1 MSRTPLYGLLTA
13 EAISLVG
20 TRISMIALPWFV
32 LTTTGSLTQTGL
44 VAAVEMAPLVLFKV
58 LGGPFTDR
66 LGARRVG
73 VWCDAGSAVTVAA
86 IPLLHLAGRLDLPL
100 LLVLVGVAG
109 ALRGPGDGAKGAMVP
124 SVASAAAVPLERVTG
139 LYGAIERTAS
149 MAGAAL
155 AGVLVGLLGAVG
167 ALFVDA
173 VSFAVCAAVV
183 LATTGALQRVA
194 DASATPDASTPDAS
208 TPDASR
214 PDASTRVD
222 ASSTGRAS
230 AAAATYVQ
238 QLREGWQFLRRDPVL
253 VALSAMVAA
262 TNLLDVAWTSVLLP
276 AWGQQSGSGP
286 TGIGTLLAGMSAA
299 SVLSALLAAR
309 WGARLPR
316 YRTYLVAF
324 LVSGLPR
331 FVVLALGAP
340 LWACLLVF
348 AASGFASGFLNP
360 ILGAVV
366 FERIPPHLTGRVS
379 SLNSALCWSLMPLG
393 GVLGGLLASGLGL
406 EAGLWVVGFAYLA
419 ASLCPL
425 LFRSFRGFD
434 TRPAPAAPPTGAPVG
449 ATSVAVG

>member
-1 MSRTPLYGLLTA
+1 
-13 EAISLVG
+13 
-20 TRISMIALPWFV
+20 
-32 LTTTGSLTQTGL
+32 
-44 VAAVEMAPLVLFKV
+44 
-58 LGGPFTDR
+58 
-66 LGARRVG
+66 
-73 VWCDAGSAVTVAA
+73 
-86 IPLLHLAGRLDLPL
+86 
-100 LLVLVGVAG
+100 
-109 ALRGPGDGAKGAMVP
+109 
-124 SVASAAAVPLERVTG
+124 
-139 LYGAIERTAS
+139 
-149 MAGAAL
+149 
-155 AGVLVGLLGAVG
+155 
-167 ALFVDA
+167 
-173 VSFAVCAAVV
+173 
-183 LATTGALQRVA
+183 
-194 DASATPDASTPDAS
+194 
-208 TPDASR
+208 
-214 PDASTRVD
+214 VD

>member
-1 MSRTPLYGLLTA
+1 MTRTPLYGLLTA

-44 VAAVEMAPLVLFKV
+44 VAAVELAPLVLFKV
-58 LGGPFTDR
+58 LGGPFVDR
-66 LGARRVG
+66 LGARRIA
-73 VWCDAGSAVTVAA
+73 VWCDAGSALTVAA
-86 IPLLHLAGRLDLPL
+86 IPTLHLAGRLDLPL
-100 LLVLVGVAG
+100 LLVLVGLAG
-109 ALRGPGDGAKGAMVP
+109 ALRGPGDGAKSAMVP
-124 SVASAAAVPLERVTG
+124 GVASVAAVPLERVTG
-139 LYGAIERTAS
+139 LHGAIERTAS

-155 AGVLVGLLGAVG
+155 AGVLVGVLGAVG

-173 VSFAVCAAVV
+173 ASFAVCAAVV
-183 LATTGALQRVA
+183 LATTGAL
-194 DASATPDASTPDAS
+194 
-208 TPDASR
+208 R
-214 PDASTRVD
+214 PTVD
-222 ASSTGRAS
+222 AS
-230 AAAATYVQ
+230 AAAEGPSASGVSAYDPSSAGASSGRAATYVR

-253 VALSAMVAA
+253 VALSAMVAT
-262 TNLLDVAWTSVLLP
+262 TNLLDIAWTSVLMP
-276 AWGQQSGSGP
+276 AWGQQSGSGAV
-286 TGIGTLLAGMSAA
+286 GIGTLLAGMSAA

-309 WGARLPR
+309 YAARLPR
-316 YRTYLVAF
+316 YRTYLVGF
-324 LVSGLPR
+324 LVAGLPR

-340 LWACLLVF
+340 LWVCLLVF

-406 EAGLWVVGFAYLA
+406 EAALWVVGGAYLA
-419 ASLCPL
+419 ASLSPL

-434 TRPAPAAPPTGAPVG
+434 TRPAPAVRPADAAPVG
-449 ATSVAVG
+449 GAAPAAVG